1 MSKAG
6 LREMMRHS
14 VFEEQDEVPF
24 AQPLT
29 RFPVA
34 KRPALAP
41 SFADKGE
48 VGHGRPSA
56 QRKTAVFVLEIW
68 CALVARRAV
77 LAPSGADKREGG
89 GAAPCG

>member
-1 MSKAG
+1 
-6 LREMMRHS
+6 MRHS
-14 VFEEQDEVPF
+14 VFEEQEEVPL
-24 AQPLT
+24 AQPLA

-48 VGHGRPSA
+48 VSHGRPSA
-56 QRKTAVFVLEIW
+56 PRKQSALETW
-68 CALVARRAV
+68 CVLVAQRPVR
-77 LAPSGADKREGG
+77 APSGADKRGDG